1 MMLHASQCEIPLAFS
16 FTPLTPKKTAENKW
30 FSQRKPNIDRKHS
43 MHAIDNIDAVL
54 ALTLRI
60 NFCEC
65 IDDICAYDAKK
76 NK

>member
-1 MMLHASQCEIPLAFS
+1 
-16 FTPLTPKKTAENKW
+16 
-30 FSQRKPNIDRKHS
+30 